1 MGSRKPGAQ
10 LRQVNQHLKFTVQLA
25 SYEGINPLESQKF
38 GVTSS
43 TGQATVYNAENASPH
58 TLSEQ
63 PSNLTWCQNR
73 ERRWNQTSL
82 YRTAK
87 LQTNRGQ
94 LPSQRGIWEE
104 YLSSYCRHIK
114 NYTLHLSGYMI
125 YYFKPC
131 RSMERH
137 RLPVFSLSIN
147 FLTTAG
153 KQSDKESI
161 TLLNKDVK
169 G

>member
-43 TGQATVYNAENASPH
+43 TGQAMVYNAENASPH

-87 LQTNRGQ
+87 LQTNIGQ
-94 LPSQRGIWEE
+94 LQFQRGSGRNIWVPIAGTSRTTHYIFQAIWFITSNHADPWKGTDFLFSH
-104 YLSSYCRHIK
+104 YL
-114 NYTLHLSGYMI
+114 
-125 YYFKPC
+125 
-131 RSMERH
+131 
-137 RLPVFSLSIN
+137 
-147 FLTTAG
+147 
-153 KQSDKESI
+153 
-161 TLLNKDVK
+161 
-169 G
+169 